1 MANTAPTQNNNDS
14 NTTRFFSSD
23 AMQGLTDSVPQQNRN
38 KQESDSNEAIEE
50 IAVLS
55 TN

>member
-1 MANTAPTQNNNDS
+1 LANTTPTQNNNDS
-14 NTTRFFSSD
+14 NATRFLSSD
-23 AMQGLTDSVPQQNRN
+23 ALQALTDAVSQQDRN
-38 KQESDSNEAIEE
+38 EEKIDANEAIEE